1 MLLSQLQ
8 DQARS
13 LGLSPAARM
22 RKADL
27 IRAVQTAEGNSPCFG
42 AEWRYSCV
50 QQDCAWR
57 QDCLKKNP
65 G

>member
-1 MLLSQLQ
+1 MLLSQIQ
-8 DQARS
+8 EQARS
-13 LGLSPAARM
+13 LGLRPAAKM

-27 IRAVQTAEGNSPCFG
+27 IRTVQTAEGNSPCFG
-42 AEWRYSCV
+42 AEWRFSCV

-57 QDCLKKNP
+57 QDCLKKTP

>member
-1 MLLSQLQ
+1 MLLSQIQ
-8 DQARS
+8 EQARN
-13 LGLSPAARM
+13 LGLRPAARM

-27 IRAVQTAEGNSPCFG
+27 IRTVQTAEGNSPCFG
-42 AEWRYSCV
+42 AEWRFSCE